1 MASGFVPKFEKIQ
14 AASAWAFSKS
24 MPMAKSTETP
34 QNSPVIFGFRRSCA
48 LLIFEYTWKKDRC
61 LYADRMRGRTV
72 MKTGLVLEGGAM
84 RGMFTAGVLDV
95 LMEHGIT
102 VDGAIGVSAGA
113 VFGCNYKSHQ
123 IGRTIRYNTEYCKDK
138 RYASF
143 GNLLRTGNLYSEQFC
158 YHTVP
163 EKLDPFDAKTF
174 REDPMDF
181 FVVCTDVRTG
191 DPIYHKCRTGDAE
204 DIQWMQASASMPLAA
219 KIVKIGHY
227 QLLDGGIA
235 DSIPVRF
242 FESIGYKRNLI
253 VLTQPKDFVK
263 KKNKMLPA
271 IRARYLRY
279 PAFVEAVADRHERYN
294 EALEHVAML
303 EQTGQAF
310 VIRPPIPLEIGSME
324 RDPAQLR
331 RVYDTGRAVA
341 EIQVDKIAAFVEQS
355 RAAE

>member
-1 MASGFVPKFEKIQ
+1 
-14 AASAWAFSKS
+14 
-24 MPMAKSTETP
+24 
-34 QNSPVIFGFRRSCA
+34 
-48 LLIFEYTWKKDRC
+48 
-61 LYADRMRGRTV
+61 

-123 IGRTIRYNTEYCKDK
+123 IGRTIRYSTEYCKDK

-181 FVVCTDVRTG
+181 FLVCTDVRTG

-204 DIQWMQASASMPLAA
+204 AA
-219 KIVKIGHY
+219 
-227 QLLDGGIA
+227 DA
-235 DSIPVRF
+235 
-242 FESIGYKRNLI
+242 
-253 VLTQPKDFVK
+253 T
-263 KKNKMLPA
+263 
-271 IRARYLRY
+271 
-279 PAFVEAVADRHERYN
+279 
-294 EALEHVAML
+294 
-303 EQTGQAF
+303 
-310 VIRPPIPLEIGSME
+310 
-324 RDPAQLR
+324 
-331 RVYDTGRAVA
+331 
-341 EIQVDKIAAFVEQS
+341 IAAVKQLSADVGIPANLHGILKEEDIRFLAESAYADACRPGNPRDTSVEEIVELYKSQL
-355 RAAE
+355 

>member
-1 MASGFVPKFEKIQ
+1 
-14 AASAWAFSKS
+14 
-24 MPMAKSTETP
+24 
-34 QNSPVIFGFRRSCA
+34 
-48 LLIFEYTWKKDRC
+48 
-61 LYADRMRGRTV
+61 

-95 LMEHGIT
+95 LMEHGI
-102 VDGAIGVSAGA
+102 VLDGAIGVSAGA

-123 IGRTIRYNTEYCKDK
+123 IGRVIRYNTQYCNDK

-163 EKLDPFDAKTF
+163 EKLDVFDAKAF
-174 REDPMDF
+174 AENPMDF

-253 VLTQPKDFVK
+253 VLTQPKG
-263 KKNKMLPA
+263 
-271 IRARYLRY
+271 

-294 EALEHVAML
+294 ETLDHIAML
-303 EQTGQAF
+303 EQTGKAF

-324 RDPAQLR
+324 RDPVQLR
-331 RVYDTGRAVA
+331 RVYETGRAVA
-341 EIQVDKIAAFVEQS
+341 EIQVDKIAAFVNES
-355 RAAE
+355 KAAAEE

>member
-1 MASGFVPKFEKIQ
+1 
-14 AASAWAFSKS
+14 
-24 MPMAKSTETP
+24 
-34 QNSPVIFGFRRSCA
+34 
-48 LLIFEYTWKKDRC
+48 
-61 LYADRMRGRTV
+61 

-95 LMEHGIT
+95 LMEHGI
-102 VDGAIGVSAGA
+102 VLDGAIGVSAGA

-123 IGRTIRYNTEYCKDK
+123 IGRVIRYNTQYCNDK

-163 EKLDPFDAKTF
+163 EKLDVFDAKAF
-174 REDPMDF
+174 AENPMDF

-235 DSIPVRF
+235 DSIPVGQAMQDGL
-242 FESIGYKRNLI
+242 EKQVI
-253 VLTQPKDFVK
+253 VLTQNEGYVK
-263 KKNKMLPA
+263 KPNKLMPL
-271 IRARYLRY
+271 IRLRYRRY
-279 PAFVEAVADRHERYN
+279 PALCNSMQQRHIDYNHSLQAAQQLERQGKAV
-294 EALEHVAML
+294 
-303 EQTGQAF
+303 
-310 VIRPPIPLEIGSME
+310 I
-324 RDPAQLR
+324 
-331 RVYDTGRAVA
+331 
-341 EIQVDKIAAFVEQS
+341 IQPSQPMVLHRIEKDVDKLQAAYENGYHDAAAAWERVQKLFEQ
-355 RAAE
+355 E

>member
-1 MASGFVPKFEKIQ
+1 
-14 AASAWAFSKS
+14 
-24 MPMAKSTETP
+24 
-34 QNSPVIFGFRRSCA
+34 
-48 LLIFEYTWKKDRC
+48 
-61 LYADRMRGRTV
+61 

-123 IGRTIRYNTEYCKDK
+123 IGRTIRYSTEYCKDK

-181 FVVCTDVRTG
+181 FLVCTDVRTG

-204 DIQWMQASASMPLAA
+204 DIQWMQASSSMPLAA
-219 KIVKIGHY
+219 KIVKNM
-227 QLLDGGIA
+227 
-235 DSIPVRF
+235 S
-242 FESIGYKRNLI
+242 
-253 VLTQPKDFVK
+253 
-263 KKNKMLPA
+263 
-271 IRARYLRY
+271 RYW
-279 PAFVEAVADRHERYN
+279 F
-294 EALEHVAML
+294 
-303 EQTGQAF
+303 
-310 VIRPPIPLEIGSME
+310 GS
-324 RDPAQLR
+324 DDA
-331 RVYDTGRAVA
+331 
-341 EIQVDKIAAFVEQS
+341 
-355 RAAE
+355 

>member
-1 MASGFVPKFEKIQ
+1 
-14 AASAWAFSKS
+14 
-24 MPMAKSTETP
+24 
-34 QNSPVIFGFRRSCA
+34 
-48 LLIFEYTWKKDRC
+48 
-61 LYADRMRGRTV
+61 
-72 MKTGLVLEGGAM
+72 MKMGLVLEGGAM

-95 LMEHGIT
+95 LMEHGIA

-181 FVVCTDVRTG
+181 FVVCTDV
-191 DPIYHKCRTGDAE
+191 RTGDAE

-294 EALEHVAML
+294 ETLEHVAML